1 MEPAVAPTTIHI
13 EEVTTVEM
21 DNPICD
27 NCGAECEITT
37 SNSVFVYIENE
48 PFYSFV
54 LFACICGE
62 KSRIFYKQ
70 TEHRDIVEFGLGVV
84 HFPFAPENIKE
95 QWLNLYCDE
104 PEYVDECF
112 GVGQTQ
118 ELPTPDQIMDE
129 MVVQDFTKW
138 LEGVSADE
146 FG

>member
-1 MEPAVAPTTIHI
+1 M
-13 EEVTTVEM
+13 EM
-21 DNPICD
+21 DEPICD

-54 LFACICGE
+54 LFNCTCGE
-62 KSRIFYKQ
+62 KSRIFYKPS
-70 TEHRDIVEFGLGVV
+70 EHREIVDFGLGVV
-84 HFPFAPENIKE
+84 HFPHATQAIKE
-95 QWLNLYCDE
+95 QWLNLYSDE

-112 GVGQTQ
+112 GVTQ

-129 MVVQDFTKW
+129 VVVQDFTKW